1 MKRKILKML
10 IRAFLLPV
18 ALLLAGTSLARAAD
32 VQFLTLMVNGEP
44 VIISLAEKP
53 VITFT
58 DNTLHIVTEATEV
71 DIPVADITGGT
82 FVEDDPSTIKDP
94 DLVKAMMSA
103 GRVCFSGLE
112 PFSTVNVYN
121 VNGQLLKKQTAGNDG
136 TVVIDL
142 SNQPK
147 GCYVVRSATQTIKFT
162 NK

>member
-82 FVEDDPSTIKDP
+82 FVEDDPSAIKDP

-147 GCYVVRSATQTIKFT
+147 GCYVVRSATQTIKVT